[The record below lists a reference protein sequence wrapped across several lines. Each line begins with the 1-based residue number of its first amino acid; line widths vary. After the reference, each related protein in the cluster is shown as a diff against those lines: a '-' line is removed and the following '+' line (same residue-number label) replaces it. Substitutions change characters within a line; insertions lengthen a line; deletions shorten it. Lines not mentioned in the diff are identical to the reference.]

1 LRTSAERSIVPSIS
15 MSVPRWLFL
24 YLWIAPHVLLAVLAT
39 MMIHRKLV
47 RRFPTFFAYTV
58 YEIGQFAVL
67 FAIDQLPRFTAEHY
81 AVASLVGGSI
91 SIAFRFAVV
100 YEIFSLVFQSYPALQ
115 EFGVIVFRWST
126 ALLMIVAILLVAYTS
141 GGELDRFKVA
151 YLVVDRAV
159 SIIQCGLLIL
169 LILLAR
175 FLSFPWTSFAFGITL
190 GLGLFAS
197 LELAISSLQAQF
209 GLFFAIEVLPSIS
222 MAVYHCCVVFW
233 IVSLLLPER
242 ELSGVSS
249 ASGYE
254 LERWN
259 DALERLLH
267 R

>member
-1 LRTSAERSIVPSIS
+1 
-15 MSVPRWLFL
+15 MNVPRWLFL
-24 YLWIAPHVLLAVLAT
+24 YLWIAPHVLLVVLAV

-47 RRFPTFFAYTV
+47 RMFPAFFAYTV
-58 YEIGQFAVL
+58 YEIGQFVIL
-67 FAIDQLPRFTAEHY
+67 FAIDQLPRFTVSHY
-81 AVASLVGGSI
+81 VTASLVGGAI

-115 EFGVIVFRWST
+115 EFGVVIFRWST
-126 ALLMIVAILLVAYTS
+126 AVLMIVAVVLVAYTS
-141 GGELDRFKVA
+141 GSELDRVKVA
-151 YLVVDRAV
+151 YMVVDRAV
-159 SIIQCGLLIL
+159 SIVQCGLLIL

-197 LELAISSLQAQF
+197 VELAISALQAQF
-209 GLFFAIEVLPSIS
+209 GLFFAVEVLPSVTL
-222 MAVYHCCVVFW
+222 AVYHCCVVFW
-233 IVSLLLPER
+233 VASLLLPER
-242 ELSGVSS
+242 KLSRASS

-254 LERWN
+254 LDRWN